1 MSSRALVGYCRVSTD
16 GQGDDGTS
24 LAAQHAALEGF
35 ARAHGGELAGVFVE
49 TGSARSL
56 ERVELRA
63 ALERARSLGPGTAL
77 AVVKLDRLTRSVRDL
92 GELLAGPFR
101 PVAEGGEGLELVAV
115 RDSVDT
121 HTAAGRLVL
130 HVLVTVAQWEREAIA
145 ERTRE
150 ALAHLRSRGSHLGRP
165 PFGWRVTRNGPAGA
179 AMLER
184 DPHEGPAHDR
194 IVELA
199 TLGRTAQAI
208 ADALELEGFRTR
220 VGGPWS
226 PKVVRSVLRRVR
238 AASTP
243 GDIGSTAHL

>member
-16 GQGDDGTS
+16 GQGDEGAS

-35 ARAHGGELAGVFVE
+35 ARAQGAELAGLFLE

-56 ERVELRA
+56 ERPELRA
-63 ALERARSLGPGTAL
+63 ALERARAMGPGTAL

-101 PVAEGGEGLELVAV
+101 PVVDGGEGLELVAV

-150 ALAHLRSRGSHLGRP
+150 ALAHLRSSGSHLGRP
-165 PFGWRVTRNGPAGA
+165 PFGWRVTRNGPGGA

-184 DPHEGPAHDR
+184 DPREGPAHDR
-194 IVELA
+194 IVELSRQ
-199 TLGRTAQAI
+199 GRTAQAI
-208 ADALELEGFRTR
+208 ADALELEGFHTR
-220 VGGPWS
+220 SGGRWS
-226 PKVVRSVLRRVR
+226 PKVVRLVLRRAR
-238 AASTP
+238 AATPP
-243 GDIGSTAHL
+243 GDIASAAHI